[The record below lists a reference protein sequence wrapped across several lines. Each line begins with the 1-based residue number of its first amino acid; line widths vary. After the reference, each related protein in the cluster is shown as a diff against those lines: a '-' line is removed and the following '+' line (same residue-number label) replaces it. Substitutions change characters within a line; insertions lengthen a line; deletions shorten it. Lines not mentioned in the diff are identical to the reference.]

1 MNILITG
8 TSGFVGN
15 SLREYFTKQGHRVT
29 GTVGRKQPREGEI
42 KVDISNPD
50 SLMSLK
56 KEKYDIIIHS
66 AAALEGSSRK
76 ILRKVNIVGTQN
88 IINLAGECGCKHFIH
103 ISSVSVYGLKALGE
117 NRTEDTRRSSKG
129 SFYGASK
136 KRAEE
141 LVENSN
147 LDYSILRLP
156 VVIGENDSFVSP
168 IIIDAL
174 KAKNTFYRSDKERR
188 ISMLNV
194 RNLPHIIEK
203 FIECGA
209 NRDYYNCIDHT
220 VPWSFFVHQYSHKV
234 GNRPR
239 FKTTNL
245 VSSFIRSLNDERVRF
260 TTMIGQMGMHYDNDK
275 LKNYTDIIVFPYTW
289 HDAIHSACLSLGNKY

>member
-8 TSGFVGN
+8 ASGFVGN

-42 KVDISNPD
+42 QVDISNPD

-56 KEKYDIIIHS
+56 KENYDIIIHS

-76 ILRKVNIVGTQN
+76 ILNKVNVTGTQN
-88 IINLAGECGCKHFIH
+88 IIKLAKECNCKHFIH

-147 LDYSILRLP
+147 LDYTILRLP

-220 VPWSFFVHQYSHKV
+220 VPWSYFIQQYSNKV
-234 GNRPR
+234 GIRPR
-239 FKTTNL
+239 FKTKNL
-245 VSSFIRSLNDERVRF
+245 LTAIIRSLGDERVRF
-260 TTMIGQMGMHYDNDK
+260 TTMIGQIGMYYENRK
-275 LKNYTDIIVFPYTW
+275 LMEYLGIKEFPYSW
-289 HDAIHSACLSLGNKY
+289 FDAVHQACIVVNK